1 MKRLLIVLFA
11 LAGALVG
18 CGDWG
23 TDGPDHG
30 YHASFNFPYYY
41 GRDCSWMGN
50 DYLCGDA
57 YALSPRLVIYVKVD
71 WSGFATVYYDGNG
84 PYYFSEGEYTYGRDP
99 QYGED
104 YYQFDFDGNYS
115 LTVYVS
121 GAEAIY
127 TDGFTGVEHHYTY
140 DVW

>member
-1 MKRLLIVLFA
+1 MKRLLILLFA
-11 LAGALVG
+11 LVVVLTG

-30 YHASFNFPYYY
+30 YQVSLNFPYYY
-41 GRDCSWMGN
+41 GQDCSWMGS

-57 YALSPRLVIYVKVD
+57 YSLTSRLAIYVKVD

-84 PYYFSEGEYTYGRDP
+84 PYYFGEGEYVHGYDR
-99 QYGED
+99 QYRED

-127 TDGFTGVEHHYTY
+127 ADGFTGVEHHYFY